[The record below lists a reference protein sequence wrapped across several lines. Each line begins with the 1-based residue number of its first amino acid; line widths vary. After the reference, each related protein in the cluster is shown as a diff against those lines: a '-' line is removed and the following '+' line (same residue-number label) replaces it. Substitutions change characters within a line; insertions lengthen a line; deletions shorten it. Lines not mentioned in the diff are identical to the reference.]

1 MLSGSISVSAS
12 VEKTLSINVFDH
24 GVILV
29 RDICG
34 IRKVKQILSR
44 KTAVLASSSYFNK
57 STLKSKK

>member
-12 VEKTLSINVFDH
+12 VEKTSINVFDH